1 MKQSPSHANNWK
13 CHKWDQHNTGRL
25 RYKPT
30 LIKSYRNWHKTVGM
44 RGKKNQSMAIPS
56 KWWNRQ
62 RKTNR
67 SIINLEP
74 FSLHSFMSKD
84 INPHPQGH
92 ILLKPLNPPAATKPT
107 ISINTL
113 IEYIIIIIWKRLTN
127 CSSELSLVPV
137 KIHSSG
143 MVKDNYFQ
151 KPFFKKKN
159 RKHLHPCI
167 GDNRPKKKALK

>member
-1 MKQSPSHANNWK
+1 LTQNCRYAREEEPKHGNTLKMMKQTTENKQVNN
-13 CHKWDQHNTGRL
+13 
-25 RYKPT
+25 
-30 LIKSYRNWHKTVGM
+30 
-44 RGKKNQSMAIPS
+44 
-56 KWWNRQ
+56 
-62 RKTNR
+62 
-67 SIINLEP
+67 NLEP

-151 KPFFKKKN
+151 KPFFLKKKSQTFTPMY
-159 RKHLHPCI
+159 RRQPT
-167 GDNRPKKKALK
+167 KKKGSEII